1 MDPPSLPTTPLADY
15 GADDDEGG
23 RAVAEGLAGEG
34 AGAEAAAEEHAAAH
48 VECEEATQAPAPG
61 EGAGEA
67 AAEGHSAGGASSSH
81 TWLGADP
88 NGPPPVQRERMPER
102 QNIFTGQLTPPEDLL
117 RGTPE
122 ADQQRV
128 EELLKEGQ

>member
-1 MDPPSLPTTPLADY
+1 M
-15 GADDDEGG
+15 
-23 RAVAEGLAGEG
+23 AEEHTGEG
-34 AGAEAAAEEHAAAH
+34 AGAEAAAEEHAAAQ
-48 VECEEATQAPAPG
+48 VEYEEATQAPAPG

-67 AAEGHSAGGASSSH
+67 AAEGHSAGGASGSSA
-81 TWLGADP
+81 WLGADP
-88 NGPPPVQRERMPER
+88 GSPPPVQRERMPER

-128 EELLKEGQ
+128 EELLREGQ